1 MKDLKLELEKL
12 FKKWKQDH
20 IEDTQCEYNTPKYKG
35 KLIPKENFISD
46 GFCVSEIKEQTIL
59 YISKESHEYNTK
71 GKNNSNLDEKRQHE
85 TQWLK
90 YNFSENKNPI
100 FSRRIKIM
108 QDVLKEDINNITFMN
123 INKRRW
129 VREN

>member
-12 FKKWKQDH
+12 FEKWKQEH
-20 IEDTQCEYNTPKYKG
+20 IEDTQYENNTPKYKG

-46 GFCVSEIKEQTIL
+46 GFCVSEIKERTIL
-59 YISKESHEYNTK
+59 YISKESHEYNTI
-71 GKNNSNLDEKRQHE
+71 GKNSNLNETRQGE

-90 YNFSENKNPI
+90 YNFSENKNLI
-100 FSRRIKIM
+100 FPRRIKIM
-108 QDVLKEDINNITFMN
+108 QDILKENINNITFMN

-129 VREN
+129 IRKD